1 MKVQW
6 IRQYAGIGSAL
17 GYTTLEQNLI
27 RALIAAGVEFAE
39 SEIAVHLLPTHYF
52 TAMRFKQ
59 NVLFTMSEFDI
70 IPPTWSTRV
79 NAADLV
85 IVPCE
90 HNVRIYE
97 DASYGPAVEL
107 CPLGV
112 DVKTYACCDRDP
124 APEVFTF
131 LYVGDFNA
139 RKGTYHIAKAWEEWN
154 NRYPERREKTQLI
167 MKMTAPGHV
176 QELNQVTCNS
186 FCDWRILPT
195 VADGGDLPTLA
206 GLYRSAHC
214 FLFPTMGEGFG
225 LTLAE
230 AMCTGLPCI
239 YTPWSGPADIAGPG
253 VAYPID
259 YTFKDVELID
269 PVFGTT
275 DHVQCAGPVI
285 GSIVDRMDE
294 IYSNYEGALEK
305 GLHAAAHIYHRFPW
319 EKAAHRFI
327 DIIEKHFGRLAD

>member
-1 MKVQW
+1 MHMHG
-6 IRQYAGIGSAL
+6 GIGSAL
-17 GYTTLEQNLI
+17 GYSTLEQNLI
-27 RALIAAGVEFAE
+27 PALLALGVEFTE

-52 TAMRFKQ
+52 TSLRFKK
-59 NVLFTMSEFDI
+59 NALFTMAEFDVV
-70 IPPTWSTRV
+70 PRTWSTRV
-79 NAADLV
+79 NSADLI

-97 DASYGPAVEL
+97 DISFSPPVEL

-112 DVKTYACCDRDP
+112 DSKVYAYYERDP
-124 APEVFTF
+124 EPEVFTF
-131 LYVGDFNA
+131 LYVGDYNA

-154 NRYPERREKTQLI
+154 NRYPDRSETTRLI
-167 MKMTAPGHV
+167 MKMTTPDHA
-176 QELNQVTCNS
+176 QELEQVTCNS
-186 FCDWRILPT
+186 FFDWRMLPT

-206 GLYRSAHC
+206 GLYRSAQC

-225 LTLAE
+225 MTLAE

-253 VAYPID
+253 VAYPIE

-269 PVFGTT
+269 PVFGAT
-275 DHVQCAGPVI
+275 DHARCADPVI

-294 IYSNYEGALEK
+294 IYCDYAAALEK
-305 GLHAAAHIYHRFPW
+305 GRHAAAHIFHRFPW
-319 EKAAHRFI
+319 DHAAHRFI
-327 DIIEKHFGRLAD
+327 DIIEKHFGGTAD